1 MLEYANLKALAVV
14 VAEGGFDRAA
24 KVLHITQSAVSQRI
38 RQLEEKVGQSLL
50 IRANPVV
57 ATPTGKR
64 LLRHYSQVQLLES
77 ELRAEMDADDPNHPT
92 TVRIAVN
99 ADSLATW
106 FLPALA
112 GMFSRHSWLLEL
124 IVDDESYTHHLLKN
138 GEAVGC
144 VTTTQAPMA
153 GCSSEFLGTMEYL
166 CVATPEFA
174 ARYFPET
181 RTARSPVTPAP
192 PTEQPKASPFIAPV
206 RFSTPTP
213 QVTASYSAFNTA
225 VNPQQLAKAPAVV
238 FSTKDKLH
246 EKYLAKYFDM
256 RPGQWWQHTIPSSE
270 SFLEAIVLSLG
281 YGLVGHLQAKPF
293 LEKGILIELT
303 PARRMPVPLY
313 WQHWNIKAKQTTLVY
328 RALAAT
334 AQQHL
339 LPKEMPEKS
348 V

>member
-14 VAEGGFDRAA
+14 VSEGGFDRAA

-50 IRANPVV
+50 IRSNPVV

-77 ELRAEMDADDPNHPT
+77 ELRAEMDADAPNHPT

-112 GMFSRHSWLLEL
+112 GMFSRHAWLLEL

-144 VTTTQAPMA
+144 VTTTEVPMA
-153 GCSSEFLGTMEYL
+153 GCSSEFLGTMEYW

-174 ARYFPET
+174 ARYF
-181 RTARSPVTPAP
+181 SDLSDTP
-192 PTEQPKASPFIAPV
+192 S
-206 RFSTPTP
+206 FSDT
-213 QVTASYSAFNTA
+213 SSFNTINQ
-225 VNPQQLAKAPAVV
+225 VQLAKAPAVV

-246 EKYLAKYFDM
+246 EKFLAQYFNM
-256 RPGQWWQHTIPSSE
+256 TPGQWWQHTIPSSE
-270 SFLEAIVLSLG
+270 SFLEAINLSLG
-281 YGLVGHLQAKPF
+281 YGLVGHLQAKP
-293 LEKGILIELT
+293 LIDKGILIEIT
-303 PARRMPVPLY
+303 PERRMRVPLF

-334 AQQHL
+334 AQHNL
-339 LPKEMPEKS
+339 LQA
-348 V
+348 

>member
-14 VAEGGFDRAA
+14 VSEGGFDRAA

-50 IRANPVV
+50 IRSNPVV

-112 GMFSRHSWLLEL
+112 GMFSRHAWLLEL
-124 IVDDESYTHHLLKN
+124 IVDDESYTHNLLKN

-144 VTTTQAPMA
+144 VTTTEVPMA

-174 ARYFPET
+174 ARHFGEPSDSQSLSNT
-181 RTARSPVTPAP
+181 
-192 PTEQPKASPFIAPV
+192 QL
-206 RFSTPTP
+206 
-213 QVTASYSAFNTA
+213 FNGISQA
-225 VNPQQLAKAPAVV
+225 QLAKAPAVV

-246 EKYLAKYFDM
+246 EKFLAQYFNM
-256 RPGQWWQHTIPSSE
+256 TPGQWWQHTIPSSE
-270 SFLEAIVLSLG
+270 SFLEAINLSLG
-281 YGLVGHLQAKPF
+281 YGLVGHLQAKP
-293 LEKGILIELT
+293 LIDQGILIELT
-303 PARRMPVPLY
+303 PERRMRVPLF

-334 AQQHL
+334 AQHNL
-339 LPKEMPEKS
+339 LQ

>member
-14 VAEGGFDRAA
+14 VSEGGFDRAA

-50 IRANPVV
+50 IRSNPVV

-112 GMFSRHSWLLEL
+112 GMFSRHAWLLEL

-144 VTTTQAPMA
+144 VTTTEVPMA

-174 ARYFPET
+174 ARYF
-181 RTARSPVTPAP
+181 SDLSDTPSFSG
-192 PTEQPKASPFIAPV
+192 TLPFNNT
-206 RFSTPTP
+206 S
-213 QVTASYSAFNTA
+213 SFNTINQA
-225 VNPQQLAKAPAVV
+225 QLAKAPAVV

-246 EKYLAKYFDM
+246 EKFLAQYFNM
-256 RPGQWWQHTIPSSE
+256 TPGQWWQHTIPSSE
-270 SFLEAIVLSLG
+270 SFLEAINLSLG
-281 YGLVGHLQAKPF
+281 YGLVGHLQAKP
-293 LEKGILIELT
+293 LIDKGILIEIT
-303 PARRMPVPLY
+303 PERRMRVPLF

-334 AQQHL
+334 AQHNL
-339 LPKEMPEKS
+339 LQA
-348 V
+348 

>member
-14 VAEGGFDRAA
+14 VSEGGFDRAA

-50 IRANPVV
+50 IRSNPVV

-112 GMFSRHSWLLEL
+112 GMFSRHAWLLEL

-144 VTTTQAPMA
+144 VTTTEVPMA

-174 ARYFPET
+174 ARYFSEPSDT
-181 RTARSPVTPAP
+181 QSLSNT
-192 PTEQPKASPFIAPV
+192 QL
-206 RFSTPTP
+206 
-213 QVTASYSAFNTA
+213 FNGISQA
-225 VNPQQLAKAPAVV
+225 QLAKAPAVV

-246 EKYLAKYFDM
+246 EKFLAQYFNM
-256 RPGQWWQHTIPSSE
+256 TPGQWWQHTIPSSE
-270 SFLEAIVLSLG
+270 SFLEAINLSLG
-281 YGLVGHLQAKPF
+281 YGLVGHLQAKP
-293 LEKGILIELT
+293 LIDQGILIELT
-303 PARRMPVPLY
+303 PERRMRVPLF

-334 AQQHL
+334 AQHNL
-339 LPKEMPEKS
+339 LQ

>member
-14 VAEGGFDRAA
+14 VSEGGFDRAA

-50 IRANPVV
+50 IRSNPVV

-112 GMFSRHSWLLEL
+112 GMFSRHAWLLEL

-144 VTTTQAPMA
+144 VTTTEVPMA

-174 ARYFPET
+174 ARYFGEPSDT
-181 RTARSPVTPAP
+181 QSLSNT
-192 PTEQPKASPFIAPV
+192 KL
-206 RFSTPTP
+206 
-213 QVTASYSAFNTA
+213 FNCISQA
-225 VNPQQLAKAPAVV
+225 QLAKAPAVV

-246 EKYLAKYFDM
+246 EKFLAQYFNM
-256 RPGQWWQHTIPSSE
+256 TPGQWWQHTIPSSE
-270 SFLEAIVLSLG
+270 SFLEAINLSLG
-281 YGLVGHLQAKPF
+281 YGLVGHLQAKP
-293 LEKGILIELT
+293 LIDQGILIELT
-303 PARRMPVPLY
+303 PERRMRVPLF

-334 AQQHL
+334 AQHNL
-339 LPKEMPEKS
+339 LQ

>member
-14 VAEGGFDRAA
+14 VSEGGFDRAA

-50 IRANPVV
+50 IRSNPVV

-112 GMFSRHSWLLEL
+112 GMFSRHAWLLEL

-144 VTTTQAPMA
+144 VTTTEVPMA

-174 ARYFPET
+174 ARHFGEPSDT
-181 RTARSPVTPAP
+181 QSLSNT
-192 PTEQPKASPFIAPV
+192 QL
-206 RFSTPTP
+206 
-213 QVTASYSAFNTA
+213 FNGISQA
-225 VNPQQLAKAPAVV
+225 QLAKAPAVV

-246 EKYLAKYFDM
+246 EKFLAQYFNM
-256 RPGQWWQHTIPSSE
+256 TPGQWWQHTIPSSE
-270 SFLEAIVLSLG
+270 SFLEAINLSLG
-281 YGLVGHLQAKPF
+281 YGLVGHLQAKP
-293 LEKGILIELT
+293 LIDQGILIELT
-303 PARRMPVPLY
+303 PERRMRVPLF

-334 AQQHL
+334 AQHNL
-339 LPKEMPEKS
+339 LQ

>member
-14 VAEGGFDRAA
+14 VSEGGFDRAA

-50 IRANPVV
+50 IRSNPVV

-112 GMFSRHSWLLEL
+112 GMFSRHAWLLEL

-144 VTTTQAPMA
+144 VTTTEVPMA

-174 ARYFPET
+174 ARYFSEP
-181 RTARSPVTPAP
+181 SDTPSLSD
-192 PTEQPKASPFIAPV
+192 TS
-206 RFSTPTP
+206 S
-213 QVTASYSAFNTA
+213 FNA
-225 VNPQQLAKAPAVV
+225 INQAQLEKAPAVV

-246 EKYLAKYFDM
+246 EKFLAQYFNM
-256 RPGQWWQHTIPSSE
+256 TPGQWWQHTIPSSE
-270 SFLEAIVLSLG
+270 SFLEAINLSLG
-281 YGLVGHLQAKPF
+281 YGLVGHLQAKP
-293 LEKGILIELT
+293 LIDRGILIELT
-303 PARRMPVPLY
+303 PERRMRVPLF

-334 AQQHL
+334 AQHNL
-339 LPKEMPEKS
+339 LQA
-348 V
+348 

>member
-14 VAEGGFDRAA
+14 VSEGGFDRAA

-50 IRANPVV
+50 IRSNPVV

-112 GMFSRHSWLLEL
+112 GMFSRHAWLLEL

-144 VTTTQAPMA
+144 VTTTEVPMA

-174 ARYFPET
+174 ARYFSEPSDT
-181 RTARSPVTPAP
+181 QSLSNT
-192 PTEQPKASPFIAPV
+192 QL
-206 RFSTPTP
+206 
-213 QVTASYSAFNTA
+213 FNGISQA
-225 VNPQQLAKAPAVV
+225 QLAKAPAVV

-246 EKYLAKYFDM
+246 EKFLVQYFNM
-256 RPGQWWQHTIPSSE
+256 TPGQWWQHTIPSSE
-270 SFLEAIVLSLG
+270 SFLEAINLSLG
-281 YGLVGHLQAKPF
+281 YGLVGHLQAKP
-293 LEKGILIELT
+293 LIDQGILIELT
-303 PARRMPVPLY
+303 PERRMRVPLF

-334 AQQHL
+334 AQHNL
-339 LPKEMPEKS
+339 LQA
-348 V
+348 

>member
-14 VAEGGFDRAA
+14 VSEGGFDRAA

-50 IRANPVV
+50 IRSNPVV

-112 GMFSRHSWLLEL
+112 GMFSRHAWLLEL

-144 VTTTQAPMA
+144 VTTTEVPMA

-174 ARYFPET
+174 ARYFGEPRET
-181 RTARSPVTPAP
+181 QSLSGTR
-192 PTEQPKASPFIAPV
+192 PFNGISQA
-206 RFSTPTP
+206 
-213 QVTASYSAFNTA
+213 
-225 VNPQQLAKAPAVV
+225 QLAKAPAVV

-246 EKYLAKYFDM
+246 EKFLAQYFNM
-256 RPGQWWQHTIPSSE
+256 TPGQWWQHTIPSSE
-270 SFLEAIVLSLG
+270 SFLEAINLSLG
-281 YGLVGHLQAKPF
+281 YGLVGHLQAKP
-293 LEKGILIELT
+293 LIDRGILIELT
-303 PARRMPVPLY
+303 PERRMRVPLF

-334 AQQHL
+334 AQHNL
-339 LPKEMPEKS
+339 LQ

>member
-14 VAEGGFDRAA
+14 VSEGGFDRAA

-50 IRANPVV
+50 IRSNPVV

-92 TVRIAVN
+92 VVRIAVN

-112 GMFSRHSWLLEL
+112 GMFSRHAWLLEL

-144 VTTTQAPMA
+144 VTTTENPMA

-174 ARYFPET
+174 ARYFAEDT
-181 RTARSPVTPAP
+181 DSSP
-192 PTEQPKASPFIAPV
+192 QDKPKRVSINQA
-206 RFSTPTP
+206 
-213 QVTASYSAFNTA
+213 
-225 VNPQQLAKAPAVV
+225 QLAKAPAVV

-246 EKYLAKYFDM
+246 EKFLAQYFNM
-256 RPGQWWQHTIPSSE
+256 AQGQWWQHTIPSSE
-270 SFLEAIVLSLG
+270 SFLEAINLSLG
-281 YGLVGHLQAKPF
+281 YGLVGHLQAKP
-293 LEKGILIELT
+293 LIDEGILIELT
-303 PARRMPVPLY
+303 PERRMRVPLF

-334 AQQHL
+334 AQHNL
-339 LPKEMPEKS
+339 LQA
-348 V
+348 

>member
-14 VAEGGFDRAA
+14 VSEGGFDRAA

-50 IRANPVV
+50 IRSNPVV

-112 GMFSRHSWLLEL
+112 GMFSRHAWLLEL

-144 VTTTQAPMA
+144 VTTTEVPMA

-174 ARYFPET
+174 ARYFSEPSDT
-181 RTARSPVTPAP
+181 QSLSNT
-192 PTEQPKASPFIAPV
+192 QL
-206 RFSTPTP
+206 
-213 QVTASYSAFNTA
+213 FNGISQA
-225 VNPQQLAKAPAVV
+225 QLAKAPAVV

-246 EKYLAKYFDM
+246 EKFLAQYFNM
-256 RPGQWWQHTIPSSE
+256 TPGQWWQHTIPSSE
-270 SFLEAIVLSLG
+270 SFLEAINLSLG
-281 YGLVGHLQAKPF
+281 YGLVGHLQAKP
-293 LEKGILIELT
+293 LIDQGILIELT
-303 PARRMPVPLY
+303 PERRMRVPLF

-334 AQQHL
+334 AQHNL
-339 LPKEMPEKS
+339 LQA
-348 V
+348 

>member
-14 VAEGGFDRAA
+14 VSEGGFDRAA

-50 IRANPVV
+50 IRSNPVV

-112 GMFSRHSWLLEL
+112 GMFSRHAWLLEL

-144 VTTTQAPMA
+144 VTTTEVPMA

-174 ARYFPET
+174 ARHFGEPSDT
-181 RTARSPVTPAP
+181 QSLSNT
-192 PTEQPKASPFIAPV
+192 QL
-206 RFSTPTP
+206 
-213 QVTASYSAFNTA
+213 FNGISQA
-225 VNPQQLAKAPAVV
+225 QLAKAPAVV

-246 EKYLAKYFDM
+246 EKFLAQYFNM
-256 RPGQWWQHTIPSSE
+256 TPGQWWQHTIPSSE
-270 SFLEAIVLSLG
+270 SFLEAINLSLG
-281 YGLVGHLQAKPF
+281 YGLVGHLQAKP
-293 LEKGILIELT
+293 LIDKGILIEIT
-303 PARRMPVPLY
+303 PERRMRVPLF

-334 AQQHL
+334 AQHNL
-339 LPKEMPEKS
+339 LQA
-348 V
+348 

>member
-14 VAEGGFDRAA
+14 VSEGGFDRAA

-50 IRANPVV
+50 IRSNPVV

-77 ELRAEMDADDPNHPT
+77 ELRSELDADDPNHPT

-106 FLPALA
+106 FLPAIA
-112 GMFSRHSWLLEL
+112 GMFSRHAWLLEL

-138 GEAVGC
+138 GEAAGC
-144 VTTTQAPMA
+144 VTTTANPMA

-166 CVATPEFA
+166 AVATPEFA
-174 ARYFPET
+174 ARYFEWT
-181 RTARSPVTPAP
+181 
-192 PTEQPKASPFIAPV
+192 KASDN
-206 RFSTPTP
+206 T
-213 QVTASYSAFNTA
+213 SAQITQA
-225 VNPQQLAKAPAVV
+225 QLTKAPAVV
-238 FSTKDKLH
+238 FSTKDKMH
-246 EKYLAKYFDM
+246 EKYLAQYFQM
-256 RPGQWWQHTIPSSE
+256 LPGQWWQHSIPSSE
-270 SFLEAIVLSLG
+270 SFLEAINLSLG
-281 YGLVGHLQAKPF
+281 YGLVGHLQAKP
-293 LEKGILIELT
+293 LIDNGILIELT
-303 PARRMPVPLY
+303 PQQRMRVPLY

-334 AQQHL
+334 AQHHL
-339 LPKEMPEKS
+339 QQN
-348 V
+348 

>member
-14 VAEGGFDRAA
+14 VSEGGFDRAA

-50 IRANPVV
+50 IRSNPVV

-112 GMFSRHSWLLEL
+112 GMFSRHAWLLEL

-144 VTTTQAPMA
+144 VTTTEVPMA

-174 ARYFPET
+174 ARYFSEPSDT
-181 RTARSPVTPAP
+181 QSLSNT
-192 PTEQPKASPFIAPV
+192 QL
-206 RFSTPTP
+206 
-213 QVTASYSAFNTA
+213 FNGISQT
-225 VNPQQLAKAPAVV
+225 QLAKAPAVV

-246 EKYLAKYFDM
+246 EKFLAQYFNM
-256 RPGQWWQHTIPSSE
+256 TPGQWWQHTIPSSE
-270 SFLEAIVLSLG
+270 SFLEAINLSLG
-281 YGLVGHLQAKPF
+281 YGLVGHLQAKP
-293 LEKGILIELT
+293 LIDQGILIELT
-303 PARRMPVPLY
+303 PERRMRVPLF

-334 AQQHL
+334 AQHNL
-339 LPKEMPEKS
+339 LQ

>member
-14 VAEGGFDRAA
+14 VSEGGFDRAA

-50 IRANPVV
+50 IRSNPVV

-112 GMFSRHSWLLEL
+112 GMFSRHAWLLEL

-144 VTTTQAPMA
+144 VTTTEVPMA

-174 ARYFPET
+174 ARYFG
-181 RTARSPVTPAP
+181 
-192 PTEQPKASPFIAPV
+192 EQRDSQ
-206 RFSTPTP
+206 SLSDT
-213 QVTASYSAFNTA
+213 QLFNGISQA
-225 VNPQQLAKAPAVV
+225 QLAKAPAVV

-246 EKYLAKYFDM
+246 EKFLAQYFNM
-256 RPGQWWQHTIPSSE
+256 TPGQWWQHTIPSSE
-270 SFLEAIVLSLG
+270 SFLEAINLSLG
-281 YGLVGHLQAKPF
+281 YGLVGHLQAKP
-293 LEKGILIELT
+293 LIDRGILIELT
-303 PARRMPVPLY
+303 PERRMRVPLF

-334 AQQHL
+334 AQHNL
-339 LPKEMPEKS
+339 LQ